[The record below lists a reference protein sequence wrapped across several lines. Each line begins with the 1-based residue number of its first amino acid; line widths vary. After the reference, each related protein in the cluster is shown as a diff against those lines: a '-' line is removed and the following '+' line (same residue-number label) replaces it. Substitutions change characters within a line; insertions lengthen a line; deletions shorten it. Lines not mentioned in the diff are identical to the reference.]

1 MKVKKEIVIKSTGE
15 TFGAYY
21 EACKLLKSEGYTTGS
36 MCRDEPIG
44 FANAKQ
50 YDYIA
55 KWRNISPA
63 ERKLVDGIMTSE
75 DWREGDVKITY
86 YDKTEG

>member
-15 TFGAYY
+15 TFGAYH
-21 EACKLLKSEGYTTGS
+21 EACKLLKSEGYNTGS
-36 MCRDEPIG
+36 MCREAPIG
-44 FANAKQ
+44 FASAEK
-50 YDYIA
+50 YEYIA
-55 KWRNISPA
+55 KWWNLNS
-63 ERKLVDGIMTSE
+63 EEKKLVDGIMTSE